1 MSRGGITPEVMKVGE
16 FELVDPVP
24 EMRNTIAVSMLRPW
38 IDVGRVGTLSLRKL
52 QQYLGARELGRLAR
66 PGKFFDFTRYRP
78 RMRTVNGKRVFTKPN
93 TIVHY
98 AHDEYSDRDYI
109 FVHVREPHNFGED
122 YTDSI
127 VELLKFCNVTEYC
140 RVGGMYD
147 SVPHTRPILVTG
159 SMKEDQENRA
169 AGLNPRRSNY
179 QGPTSIVNQVNEDLN
194 ELDIANTT
202 LMAHLPQYVQ
212 LDEDHLGASRLLEV
226 ICSVYGFPMELADKA
241 QGEQQYKDINN
252 AIDYKGEVGNLIKQL
267 ETYYDRVLSQP
278 TDRSSKSGEV
288 DKSLEEGNRD
298 ISDISLS
305 RDVEEFLNQMGE
317 RFENSPGR
325 GGQRLEDVADADEG
339 DGDVADRHDEPAGD
353 EPEGKE

>member
-24 EMRNTIAVSMLRPW
+24 EMRNTVAVSMLRPW

-52 QQYLGARELGRLAR
+52 QQYLGASELGRLAR

-78 RMRTVNGKRVFTKPN
+78 RMRVVNGKRIFTKPN
-93 TIVHY
+93 TIVYY
-98 AHDEYSDRDYI
+98 AHDEYTDRDYI

-122 YTDSI
+122 YTDAI

-159 SMKEDQENRA
+159 SMKDDQENKA
-169 AGLNPRRSNY
+169 AGLNPKRNTY

-194 ELDIANTT
+194 ELDITNTT

-226 ICSVYGFPMELADKA
+226 ICSAYSFPMELADKS

-252 AIDYKGEVGNLIKQL
+252 AIDYKGEVGSLIKQL
-267 ETYYDRVLSQP
+267 ETYYDRVLARP
-278 TDRSSKSGEV
+278 TDGSSESGEIDQSV
-288 DKSLEEGNRD
+288 GEVSGD
-298 ISDISLS
+298 ITLS
-305 RDVEEFLNQMGE
+305 RDVEAFLNQMGE
-317 RFENSPGR
+317 RFENSPNR
-325 GGQRLEDVADADEG
+325 GGQPLEDVADVDED
-339 DGDVADRHDEPAGD
+339 DGDVADRHDESSGD
-353 EPEGKE
+353 EPTGKE